1 MCEENGVGQSQVAER
16 QRKRMCE
23 RWSVQEGRISVGE
36 RSGHSHCNGRKR
48 NMIIMMFAVKRWMF
62 PSDKLFITVF
72 INEGHFKSYYKVA
85 DL

>member
-1 MCEENGVGQSQVAER
+1 MCEENGVGESQVAER
-16 QRKRMCE
+16 QRMCE

-36 RSGHSHCNGRKR
+36 RSGHSHCNGWKR
-48 NMIIMMFAVKRWMF
+48 NMIIRMFAVKRWTF

-72 INEGHFKSYYKVA
+72 INEGHFRSDYKVA